1 MNGMENRKTKNNE
14 RGLLPYSIIV
24 AANLGEAESI
34 RLVLQHYNRYITS
47 LSLNKFQDEYENR
60 YQMIDTEMQGRL
72 QTKLIQSILAF
83 KI

>member
-47 LSLNKFQDEYENR
+47 L
-60 YQMIDTEMQGRL
+60 
-72 QTKLIQSILAF
+72 
-83 KI
+83 